1 MNQKYH
7 LIGAYQ
13 TIPVYYSRIEGLLL
27 CSGTEEFEEPTDLQ
41 KKMIISELGGMSNIE
56 RMVNNYERTE
66 RLEAK
71 KNDSKPRLT

>member
-1 MNQKYH
+1 MNNKYH

-13 TIPVYYSRIEGLLL
+13 TIPVYFSRTEGLLL
-27 CSGTEEFEEPTDLQ
+27 CSGTEDFTEPTDLQ
-41 KKMIISELGGMSNIE
+41 KKMIISEIGGMITID
-56 RMVNNYERTE
+56 RLVRNYERTE

>member
-13 TIPVYYSRIEGLLL
+13 TIPVYYSRTEGLLL
-27 CSGTEEFEEPTDLQ
+27 CSGIEDFTEPTDLQ
-41 KKMIISELGGMSNIE
+41 KKMIISELGGMKTID
-56 RMVNNYERTE
+56 RLVRNYERTE

-71 KNDSKPRLT
+71 KNVNKNI